1 MVSNSARDWLKMPK
15 RISFSLVSPL
25 GRFANEVKEPVV
37 VSKPLPSE
45 EDEKKEKEQPV
56 SRVKTLIQPQEKE
69 KEPVVEG
76 TDWGESR
83 GFDEIIEDTRRDALK
98 EWEEMRKP
106 DEWDMAIDKGKEKK
120 VRKNKLSKKRA
131 RKNNPF
137 QEMAEKKHSK

>member
-15 RISFSLVSPL
+15 RIASSCFISI
-25 GRFANEVKEPVV
+25 GRFANEVKEPVA

-45 EDEKKEKEQPV
+45 EDVAKEKERPV
-56 SRVKTLIQPQEKE
+56 SRVKTLIQSPE

-76 TDWGESR
+76 TDWGDSR

-106 DEWDMAIDKGKEKK
+106 DEWDMAIDKGKTKK
-120 VRKNKLSKKRA
+120 IRKNKLSKKRA

>member
-1 MVSNSARDWLKMPK
+1 MFP
-15 RISFSLVSPL
+15 I

-45 EDEKKEKEQPV
+45 EDEKKENGKPT
-56 SRVKTLIQPQEKE
+56 SCVKTLIQPQET
-69 KEPVVEG
+69 EPVAEG
-76 TDWGESR
+76 TDWGDAR

-106 DEWDMAIDKGKEKK
+106 DEWDMAIDKGKTKK
-120 VRKNKLSKKRA
+120 IRKNKLSKKRA